1 MNSCKCEVCVFMH
14 GAKMY
19 PREICAQ
26 ERDKEQLCPIIS
38 LTPLHSQ
45 TADNAIRFHKYN
57 KNKDKS
63 NKQLGMTA
71 MLESRKGNIVK
82 CSSA

>member
-1 MNSCKCEVCVFMH
+1 MH

-26 ERDKEQLCPIIS
+26 ERDKGQLCPIIS

-45 TADNAIRFHKYN
+45 TADTDVCFHKYN
-57 KNKDKS
+57 KNKDKLGE
-63 NKQLGMTA
+63 QLAMTS
-71 MLESRKGNIVK
+71 MLESREGNIVK
-82 CSSA
+82 FSSA